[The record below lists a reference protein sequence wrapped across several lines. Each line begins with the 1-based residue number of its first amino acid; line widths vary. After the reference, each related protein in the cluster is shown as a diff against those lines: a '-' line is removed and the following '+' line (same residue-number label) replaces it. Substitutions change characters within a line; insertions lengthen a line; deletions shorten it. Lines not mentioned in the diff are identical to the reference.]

1 MDRLADYVQWME
13 DFPIEATGLRDADA
27 LVLCALSY
35 FDLSPLFKGRRK
47 TARIRDCVEP
57 LERGELRV
65 AVTGGVEGFLELL
78 REAAVSK
85 RFGELRITNYV
96 DILQQDPPLQ
106 FSAVCFHGKNWSFLA
121 FRGTDSTLAGWKED
135 FQISVARTGAQE
147 LAFEYAEKHLTGKQ
161 KWYIGGHSKG
171 GNLALYAA
179 CMLSP
184 EQWDKVE
191 RMYLLDGP
199 GFCPDV
205 LNPDNMAEVDR
216 KTRRIIPHFSVV
228 GKLFEPLMTDTR
240 IIKSFAHGFMQHAI
254 DTWGVDHGKL
264 ALAEES
270 DAASL
275 WIHDLMD
282 DWIRDLTQEERI
294 QLIED
299 LFDALAAGGA
309 ATLSEI
315 DLETREGRE
324 AILKSLREMSA
335 STKHSLSDLPKYA
348 MHAGVEGIREK
359 IAEELAA
366 RGLKHLNS
374 EAKEEELNA
383 GDPATEENPEKR
395 SESFGEDV

>member
-85 RFGELRITNYV
+85 RFGELRVTNYV

-135 FQISVARTGAQE
+135 FQISVARTRAQE

-205 LNPDNMAEVDR
+205 LNPDNM
-216 KTRRIIPHFSVV
+216 
-228 GKLFEPLMTDTR
+228 TR

-348 MHAGVEGIREK
+348 MRAGVEGIREK

-383 GDPATEENPEKR
+383 GDPATEIKPEKR